1 VGRGENCTYIRL
13 KSVKMAY
20 PYEKAVK
27 NAFIT
32 EASELPVVLKSE
44 FPENDAPVYTQSKR
58 TWKSYFWSSE
68 SSKLRKD
75 LRIMADQP

>member
-1 VGRGENCTYIRL
+1 
-13 KSVKMAY
+13 MAY
-20 PYEKAVK
+20 PHEKAVE

-44 FPENDAPVYTQSKR
+44 LPENDAPVYIQSKR

-68 SSKLRKD
+68 SFKLRKD
-75 LRIMADQP
+75 PRIIAD